1 MLEPNFPSVEPRGPH
16 LQLISGWW
24 FSDCSVWW
32 GSAALD
38 HHSIQLCVYLS
49 FSNKSL
55 PVPVCLAPQTHNLLS
70 LLLLFY
76 CQGATPLPFTV
87 QWGRSSSRATDRAV
101 FPEQMRKIGR
111 ARLIGHKLES
121 DHSYRSS
128 FSLCP
133 LGLNT
138 CWLGKHIFISGSPRL
153 QAFGWQMISLST
165 THPSGRR
172 MQLILLLDIMYTPE
186 SKVLFLNSGKL
197 AQLQLKTIVKFT
209 DIYISE
215 NVPSLIHWLTFHA
228 KTEKVDK
235 LFIHPVTLA
244 LPSW

>member
-24 FSDCSVWW
+24 FSGCSVWW

-55 PVPVCLAPQTHNLLS
+55 PVPVCLAPQTHNLLPRS
-70 LLLLFY
+70 ALLASPLLLPR
-76 CQGATPLPFTV
+76 CDPLLFTV
-87 QWGRSSSRATDRAV
+87 QWGPSSSRATDRAV
-101 FPEQMRKIGR
+101 FPEQMRKISR

-165 THPSGRR
+165 THPSGRW
-172 MQLILLLDIMYTPE
+172 MQLILLLDIMHTPE

-228 KTEKVDK
+228 KIEKVDNSY
-235 LFIHPVTLA
+235 LYIL
-244 LPSW
+244 